1 MKRLW
6 LLILLIAPLATY
18 AQQVV
23 VGGNVVDDKT
33 GDPLGQVSIS
43 AGRVSVVTNEDGD
56 FSLKLTEDPG
66 TIIVSHLGYK
76 TKRVKVKNGEEL
88 KVRLQPTTIR
98 LREVVVM
105 NEDPREL
112 VDIAIRKIPDNYSK
126 VPELLKGFYRETA
139 MKRKHYIYVAEGVE
153 DMYKTPY
160 NRSIGRDRV
169 AIVKGRRLLSQKQG
183 DTLGVKVMG
192 GPVQAVVMDLVKNR
206 DFLLNKEDLDVYK
219 FTMGIPEYINDRL
232 QYVVQ
237 MEPLLAMPYALYHGK
252 LYIDSERLAFTRI
265 ELSLDM
271 TDKDKATRTMLV
283 KKPLGVKFKP
293 RELSSV
299 VDYRYEDGVTR
310 ISYLRN
316 TFRFNCDWKKRLFAT
331 SFTATCEMVVTDSSS
346 GDVQPIAS
354 RSSFDSRDAYYDK
367 VEYFMDPD
375 YWRSYNIIEPS
386 ESWCPSTA
394 GIKIERQTMKKI
406 LTTLFAVCSLV
417 GLQAQ
422 TDMFSNQ
429 SQDSVAVVLPWPQNI
444 QARLDTLMQDPLL
457 ETTQLGLM
465 VYDLTADSVLYRHG
479 ERQVMR
485 PASTMKLVTAVT
497 AIDVLGS
504 NYQYRTALQYKGTVK
519 DSVLIGDLYCVG
531 CLDPM
536 FDNAHMNAFVESV
549 RALGVDSIHGQ
560 LVAVDGFKDADLQG
574 EGWCWDDDNP
584 QLSPLLVSQKNE
596 FMSVFVQRLREAG
609 IALDAPCTTGSLP
622 KGTLTI
628 CSVNHSLRDI
638 LYPMLKDS
646 DNLFA
651 ESVFYQIAASQ
662 GVRPAKAAHARQIEK
677 RVLAKAGVQNV
688 QYRIADGSGLSLYN
702 YVTPELLTRL
712 LIYAYRN
719 TNIFMNLYPSLP
731 IAGQDGT
738 LKKRM
743 TEPVTNGRVK
753 AKTGTVSGISSLAGY
768 LTAANNHVLAF
779 CIINQGVMKNS
790 DGRGFQD
797 RVCTALCER

>member
-56 FSLKLTEDPG
+56 FSLKLAEAPG
-66 TIIVSHLGYK
+66 VIIVSHLGYK
-76 TKRVKVKNGEEL
+76 TKRVKVKNGDEL
-88 KVRLQPTTIR
+88 KVRLQPTTIH

-112 VDIAIRKIPDNYSK
+112 VDIAISKIPDNYSK

-206 DFLLNKEDLDVYK
+206 DFLLNKEDLDAYK

-232 QYVVQ
+232 QFVVQ
-237 MEPLLAMPYALYHGK
+237 MEPSESMPYALYHGK

-265 ELSLDM
+265 ELNLDM
-271 TDKDKATRTMLV
+271 ADKDKATRTMLV

-367 VEYFMDPD
+367 VEYFLDPD

-386 ESWCPSTA
+386 ES
-394 GIKIERQTMKKI
+394 
-406 LTTLFAVCSLV
+406 
-417 GLQAQ
+417 
-422 TDMFSNQ
+422 
-429 SQDSVAVVLPWPQNI
+429 
-444 QARLDTLMQDPLL
+444 LDK
-457 ETTQLGLM
+457 
-465 VYDLTADSVLYRHG
+465 AIR
-479 ERQVMR
+479 
-485 PASTMKLVTAVT
+485 KLV
-497 AIDVLGS
+497 S
-504 NYQYRTALQYKGTVK
+504 KYR
-519 DSVLIGDLYCVG
+519 
-531 CLDPM
+531 
-536 FDNAHMNAFVESV
+536 
-549 RALGVDSIHGQ
+549 
-560 LVAVDGFKDADLQG
+560 
-574 EGWCWDDDNP
+574 
-584 QLSPLLVSQKNE
+584 
-596 FMSVFVQRLREAG
+596 
-609 IALDAPCTTGSLP
+609 
-622 KGTLTI
+622 
-628 CSVNHSLRDI
+628 
-638 LYPMLKDS
+638 
-646 DNLFA
+646 
-651 ESVFYQIAASQ
+651 
-662 GVRPAKAAHARQIEK
+662 
-677 RVLAKAGVQNV
+677 
-688 QYRIADGSGLSLYN
+688 
-702 YVTPELLTRL
+702 
-712 LIYAYRN
+712 RN
-719 TNIFMNLYPSLP
+719 
-731 IAGQDGT
+731 
-738 LKKRM
+738 
-743 TEPVTNGRVK
+743 
-753 AKTGTVSGISSLAGY
+753 
-768 LTAANNHVLAF
+768 
-779 CIINQGVMKNS
+779 
-790 DGRGFQD
+790 
-797 RVCTALCER
+797 